1 MMRVCGVA
9 MVLLGLGVMSLAAQ
23 GSCLDPGA
31 LVQLDGEW
39 ERALLESDA
48 ERLAAMLADDF
59 IWVHDHASLTD
70 TKSSLLER
78 ASDPAVGATGAT
90 RSRVSSD
97 VVARVLGSTGVVT
110 GFTEVDRGPG
120 PTTYNFMRTYVEI
133 SGTCLLLANHTMQV
147 PKDGG

>member
-1 MMRVCGVA
+1 MTKACGV
-9 MVLLGLGVMSLAAQ
+9 VITLLGLGVTSLAAQ
-23 GSCLDPGA
+23 GSCLDTAA
-31 LVQLDGEW
+31 LVQLDREW

-48 ERLAAMLADDF
+48 ERLAAMLAEDF

-78 ASDPAVGATGAT
+78 ASDPAIRATGDV

-110 GFTEVDRGPG
+110 GFTVVDRGPSAAR
-120 PTTYNFMRTYVEI
+120 YNFMRTYVEI

-147 PKDGG
+147 PEPGE